1 MINILVVDD
10 DENGRILLQT
20 VLVSSGYEVTLA
32 ANGEEA
38 LTFVHQQR
46 PDLII
51 TDILM
56 PKMDGFVLCQTIKE
70 DEQLC
75 TIPVLFYTATY
86 VDDRDKQFALS
97 LGASKFILKP
107 LEVERLIHIIQQIIQ
122 THLIEGVPVPNL
134 LDNPSQLDRMRAETL
149 SRKLVTKT
157 KDLEQ
162 KKQNLRKSERRYQS
176 ILEATSDIIWEL
188 DLEANFTY
196 ISLQVEE
203 VLGYK
208 PAEIIGLLSGF
219 DLMPAQEAEKMRSE
233 FLEFVSSAKP
243 FKGLVNINLH
253 KNGRKVVL
261 ESNGSP
267 FFDDNGKLMG
277 FRGVDRDI
285 TERVQV
291 EKRLIDSE
299 NRFRSLYENAP
310 LAYQSLDKGGRL
322 IAVNNAW
329 RRVLGYKQSDEVVGR
344 WFGDLLLPPSQ
355 AQFKKQF
362 QKFLS
367 NGEIHNVEFELICA
381 NGSSKQI
388 SFEGRTTTD
397 EQGKFIQTHCLLT
410 DITERKQLES
420 RLSQAQKME
429 AIGTL
434 TGGIAHDFNNI
445 LGSILGYNELAL
457 EEVQENESVAYCLS
471 QVHIAALR
479 AKDLVA
485 QLLSF
490 SRQSKIEVKPLQVSP
505 LLKEMVKL
513 VRPTVSTNVQINTH
527 LSSSDCLISADAT
540 GIHQIIMNLCS
551 NAAYAMEDTG
561 GCLDIYLE
569 HLFLNEQEAKNML
582 LSTGSYVRLSFADT
596 GSGIEAT
603 NISRIFDPFFTT
615 KELGRGTGLG
625 LSVVHGIVQSYGGAI
640 TVETELG
647 KGTTFRV
654 LFPALKPHPDPIPLK
669 LPSVRKICNTKK
681 TVLFVDD
688 EPGLVEVGSMQLKA
702 MGYSVIASNDSQEA
716 LEIFNNDPNR
726 IDLVFTDQSMP
737 RLSGFELAK
746 KILSIRPDLPIFIC
760 TGFSQTITPEMI
772 RKAGIRDLLMKPLTM
787 ADLSAALQT
796 DTRQGEN

>member
-1 MINILVVDD
+1 MKILVVDD

-20 VLVSSGYEVTLA
+20 VLVSSGYEVILA

-70 DEQLC
+70 NEQLC

-86 VDDRDKQFALS
+86 VDNRDKQFALS
-97 LGASKFILKP
+97 LGASQFILKP
-107 LEVERLIHIIQQIIQ
+107 LEFDRLIRIIQQVIQ
-122 THLIEGVPVPNL
+122 SHLIEGVPVPNL
-134 LDNPSQLDRMRAETL
+134 LENPPQLDRMRAESL
-149 SRKLVTKT
+149 SRKLDEKT

-162 KKQNLRKSERRYQS
+162 KRQNLQKSEGRYQS

-188 DLEANFTY
+188 DLDANFTY
-196 ISLQVEE
+196 ISPQVEDI
-203 VLGYK
+203 LGYK
-208 PAEIIGLLSGF
+208 PCEIIGLLSGF
-219 DLMPAQEAEKMRSE
+219 DLMPAQEAEKMRCRFSE
-233 FLEFVSSAKP
+233 CVSLAKP

-253 KNGRKVVL
+253 KSGRKVVL

-267 FFDDNGKLMG
+267 FFDAPGKLVG
-277 FRGVDRDI
+277 FRGVGRDI
-285 TERVQV
+285 TERVRV
-291 EKRLIDSE
+291 DKRLIESE

-329 RRVLGYKQSDEVVGR
+329 RQVLGFKQSDQVVGR
-344 WFGDLLLPPSQ
+344 WFGDLLLPSSQ
-355 AQFKKQF
+355 VQFKERF
-362 QKFLS
+362 QRFLS
-367 NGEIHNVEFELICA
+367 DGDVHNVEFNMICA
-381 NGSSKQI
+381 NGATKQI

-397 EQGKFIQTHCLLT
+397 EQGNFVHTHCLLT
-410 DITERKQLES
+410 DITERKQLER

-457 EEVQENESVAYCLS
+457 EEVQGNQAVSYCLN

-485 QLLSF
+485 KLLSF
-490 SRQSKIEVKPLQVSP
+490 SRQSNIEVKPLQVSP

-513 VRPTVSTNVQINTH
+513 VRPTFSANIQINTH
-527 LSSSDCLISADAT
+527 IISADCLINADAT

-551 NAAYAMEDTG
+551 NAAYAMEESG

-569 HLFLNEQEAKNML
+569 HLFLDEGEAKKVL
-582 LSTGSYVRLSFADT
+582 LTAGSYVRLSFSDT
-596 GSGIEAT
+596 GPGIEPT
-603 NISRIFDPFFTT
+603 NIGRIFDPFFTT

-625 LSVVHGIVQSYGGAI
+625 LSVVHGIVQSYGGSVI
-640 TVETELG
+640 VETELG

-654 LFPALKPHPDPIPLK
+654 FFPAIKADPDPAPPK
-669 LPSVRKICNTKK
+669 QPSIKKICDTKM

-688 EPGLVEVGSMQLKA
+688 EPGLVEVGTMQLQA
-702 MGYSVIASNDSQEA
+702 MGYRVIASSDSQKA
-716 LEIFNNDPNR
+716 LEIFNNDPHG
-726 IDLVFTDQSMP
+726 IDVLFTDQSMP
-737 RLSGFELAK
+737 YLSGFELAK
-746 KILSIRPDLPIFIC
+746 KILSIRPDLPVFIC
-760 TGFSQTITPEMI
+760 TGYSQTITPEMI
-772 RKAGIRDLLMKPLTM
+772 RKAGIRDMLLKPLTM

-796 DTRQGEN
+796 DTRQGVN